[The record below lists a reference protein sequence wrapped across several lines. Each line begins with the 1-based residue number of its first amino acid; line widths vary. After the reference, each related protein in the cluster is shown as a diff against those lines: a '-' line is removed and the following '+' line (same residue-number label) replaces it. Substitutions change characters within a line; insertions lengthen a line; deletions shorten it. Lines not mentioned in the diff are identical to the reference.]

1 VTGPLPSSA
10 SGGEGFPAAAPVTR
24 TAWLALALLFGV
36 NFLNYIDRQIIFAVQ
51 ILIQQDFHLTDAQLG
66 TLGSAFMVVYMLASP
81 ITGFLADRWPRQW
94 LVSAGVGLWSLAT
107 GAAGLAGNYWHLMT
121 ARAAVGIGEAGYATV
136 SPGLLSDLFPPAMRG
151 RIMSIF
157 YMATPVGSA
166 LGIVLGGYLGEH
178 YGWRT
183 AFLAVGLPGLL
194 VALAALWL
202 PDPPR
207 GALDGGA
214 NRVTARPGLSDYRR
228 LLRIPSFLINT
239 AGMAAY
245 TFSMGGLIAW
255 MPTYFV
261 RERGLRLDEAT
272 FKFGAIS
279 VAAGVLGT
287 VAGGWLGDRLQRKI
301 PGAYFLLSGCG
312 LALGVPCAITSVAV
326 TDPTISWSFLF
337 LAEFFL
343 FLNTG
348 PLNAALINVVPA
360 EMRGTAFAFNIF
372 FIHLLGDVPSP
383 PLIGLLSD
391 HFGLARAV
399 IVAALPM
406 GLGSI
411 IYFAG
416 QQTYARDLARIR
428 AQAAGPEPGGQPPES
443 APSSSDVQ

>member
-1 VTGPLPSSA
+1 MSA
-10 SGGEGFPAAAPVTR
+10 AAPGGEGLPVASAVSR
-24 TAWLALALLFGV
+24 TAWLSLALLFGV
-36 NFLNYIDRQIIFAVQ
+36 NFLNYIDRQVIFAVQ
-51 ILIQQDFHLTDAQLG
+51 VLIQHDFSLTDAQLG
-66 TLGSAFMVVYMLASP
+66 TLGSAFMIVYMAASP
-81 ITGFLADRWPRQW
+81 ITGYLADRWPRQW
-94 LVSAGVGLWSLAT
+94 FVSAGVGLWSLAT
-107 GAAGLAGNYWHLMT
+107 GAAGLAGDYWHLMT

-136 SPGLLSDLFPPAMRG
+136 SPGLLSDLFPPSMRG

-183 AFLAVGLPGLL
+183 AFMVVGLPGLL
-194 VALAALWL
+194 AALAALWL

-207 GALDGGA
+207 GGLDGGA
-214 NRVTARPGLSDYRR
+214 SKGAARPGLADYRK
-228 LLRIPSFLINT
+228 LLEIPSFLINT

-261 RERGLRLDEAT
+261 RERGMRLDEAT

-279 VAAGVLGT
+279 VAAGILGT
-287 VAGGWLGDRLQRKI
+287 IAGGWLGDRLQRRI

-326 TDPTISWSFLF
+326 ADPTLSWSLLF

-348 PLNAALINVVPA
+348 PLNAALVNVVPA
-360 EMRGTAFAFNIF
+360 AMRGTAFACNIF

-383 PLIGLLSD
+383 PLIGMLSD

-399 IVAALPM
+399 IVASLPM

-416 QQTYARDLARIR
+416 RGAYARDLERMR
-428 AQAAGPEPGGQPPES
+428 APEAGASQ
-443 APSSSDVQ
+443 V

>member
-1 VTGPLPSSA
+1 M
-10 SGGEGFPAAAPVTR
+10 PAAAPGGEGLPVAVAVSR
-24 TAWLALALLFGV
+24 TAWLSLALLFGV
-36 NFLNYIDRQIIFAVQ
+36 NFLNYIDRQVIFAVQ
-51 ILIQQDFHLTDAQLG
+51 VLIQHDFSLTDAQLG
-66 TLGSAFMVVYMLASP
+66 TLGSAFMIVYMAASP
-81 ITGFLADRWPRQW
+81 ITGYLADRWPRQW
-94 LVSAGVGLWSLAT
+94 FVSAGVGLWSLAT
-107 GAAGLAGNYWHLMT
+107 GAAGLAGDYWHLMT

-136 SPGLLSDLFPPAMRG
+136 SPGLLSDLFPPSMRG

-183 AFLAVGLPGLL
+183 AFMAVGLPGLL
-194 VALAALWL
+194 AALAALWL

-214 NRVTARPGLSDYRR
+214 SKGATRPGLADYRK
-228 LLRIPSFLINT
+228 LLEIPSFLINT

-261 RERGLRLDEAT
+261 RERGMRLDEAT

-287 VAGGWLGDRLQRKI
+287 IAGGWLGDRLQRRI

-312 LALGVPCAITSVAV
+312 LALGVPCAIASVAV
-326 TDPTISWSFLF
+326 AEPTISWSLLF

-348 PLNAALINVVPA
+348 PLNAALVNVVPA
-360 EMRGTAFAFNIF
+360 GMRGTAFACNIF

-383 PLIGLLSD
+383 PLIGMLSD

-399 IVAALPM
+399 ILASLPM

-411 IYFAG
+411 IYLAG
-416 QQTYARDLARIR
+416 RRAYARDLERAR
-428 AQAAGPEPGGQPPES
+428 APEADPGQL
-443 APSSSDVQ
+443 